1 MRYATSLMDWTK
13 ILAQSDVPEP
23 PGYRQTL
30 EKIKAHPY
38 KKPTKKKLKPKR

>member
-1 MRYATSLMDWTK
+1 MKYATSLMDWTR

-30 EKIKAHPY
+30 DAIEANPY
-38 KKPTKKKLKPKR
+38 KKPAKKKPKPKR